1 MNPNSSL
8 CAEQAVEVKDVARQA
23 RGSSLRERLY
33 LLADAWRRL
42 GSTYRLAED
51 VERKSAD

>member
-1 MNPNSSL
+1 MSPNSSL
-8 CAEQAVEVKDVARQA
+8 YAEQAVDVEDTAR
-23 RGSSLRERLY
+23 RIHDVSLRERLY

-42 GSTYRLAED
+42 GRTYQLAED